1 MGIQSGR
8 NEING
13 NFGCSLAGYLWK
25 KGRSHKESCGFQAI
39 IANSAYKTVTLVE
52 IVASDHKDTF
62 LWYSGMSQGPSRYLD
77 RKSNEIRPSKW
88 PFSFVPCLFRKDSHI
103 CCIPA
108 KEILLNLSNIVKSW

>member
-1 MGIQSGR
+1 MGIQSER

-39 IANSAYKTVTLVE
+39 IANSAYKTVSLVE

-62 LWYSGMSQGPSRYLD
+62 L
-77 RKSNEIRPSKW
+77 
-88 PFSFVPCLFRKDSHI
+88 
-103 CCIPA
+103 
-108 KEILLNLSNIVKSW
+108 